1 VTPVLTLFT
10 ATARLD
16 LGRVWLACVT
26 RAFAGERVA
35 IEVFAES
42 ESVLE
47 SSHLR
52 GATLLGPGPSRRDYQ
67 EALNDA
73 LRRAAT
79 PYLAFVDTDVFWT
92 SAETWRRVLERFEDG
107 RCAAVS
113 CVSRTATEGHGTFA
127 VVLRVAPYRD
137 ALAGVPGGFCAAA
150 EEEKTDGAPGR
161 WAGPDTGDLLFR
173 EVVARGGRVDLL
185 HLDAEGAF
193 VKFDALTCTQLLL
206 TWAGARPVLALAR
219 RNPYIRDGVL
229 GNLAL
234 AGAYGRLFPEG
245 PPFEF
250 PMRLSAALRALGG
263 SDPRELARAAARY
276 LTLRTGA
283 RRVARFLSADRPA

>member
-1 VTPVLTLFT
+1 MTPVLTLFT
-10 ATARLD
+10 ASARLD
-16 LGRVWLACVT
+16 LARLWLACVT

-35 IEVFAES
+35 IEVFGES
-42 ESVLE
+42 DSVLE
-47 SSHLR
+47 SSLLR
-52 GATLLGPGPSRRDYQ
+52 EATLLGPGPSRRDYQ

-73 LRRAAT
+73 LRRATT

-92 SAETWRRVLERFEDG
+92 SAATWKRVLERFEDA

-127 VVLRVAPYRD
+127 VVLRVAPYRA
-137 ALAGVPGGFCAAA
+137 ALASAPGGFCAAA
-150 EEEKTDGAPGR
+150 EEEKTDGPPGR

-173 EVVARGGRVDLL
+173 AVVASGGRVDLL

-193 VKFDALTCTQLLL
+193 VKFDALTCTQLLV
-206 TWAGARPVLALAR
+206 TWAGARPTLALAR
-219 RNPYIRDGVL
+219 QNPYIRDGVL

-234 AGAYGRLFPEG
+234 AGAYRRLFPEG

-250 PMRLSAALRALGG
+250 PMRLPAALRALGG
-263 SDPRELARAAARY
+263 SSPRELARVAARY
-276 LTLRTGA
+276 FTLRAGA
-283 RRVARFLSADRPA
+283 RRVTGFLSTERPP